1 MVSWKF
7 PWCVVL
13 WMFFLFFPFLVARSL
28 WVFWFLF
35 PPPSLAQ
42 TPQKKKKFQ
51 QQQQKKTPG
60 DLTYLNTLWPN
71 FITDSL
77 ANESDATMRTHLRRL
92 YNSEA
97 VHEYFL
103 FYFFL
108 LLFPNN
114 WWLLKYC
121 FKYVLTFI
129 ENNIIF
135 SSWCSGTST
144 PASVYVGNQGRWGG
158 QWWTWPWRE
167 RNL

>member
-1 MVSWKF
+1 MLVTWHNLRPETFTWEWMKETHDDMQKHLLGSFKWF
-7 PWCVVL
+7 RESSPGVL
-13 WMFFLFFPFLVARSL
+13 CCECFFYFFLFSSLDPSEYSDFCFLPHPL
-28 WVFWFLF
+28 PKL
-35 PPPSLAQ
+35 P
-42 TPQKKKKFQ
+42 KKKKNSNNNNK
-51 QQQQKKTPG
+51 KKTPG

-114 WWLLKYC
+114 
-121 FKYVLTFI
+121 
-129 ENNIIF
+129 
-135 SSWCSGTST
+135 
-144 PASVYVGNQGRWGG
+144 
-158 QWWTWPWRE
+158 
-167 RNL
+167 